1 LVNWRW
7 ILLPDCHVRSEGG
20 GVVQRLAQPERHAAF
35 VRMPVLV
42 EFVVSGAGE
51 CAVALALPTLCMT

>member
-1 LVNWRW
+1 
-7 ILLPDCHVRSEGG
+7 VRSEGG